1 MPLENL
7 PEILFLSSYLKLF
20 PIRAHFILCLCLL
33 MLFVGCA
40 VSAAYDEVE
49 PIPEEKLEELG
60 NQETAATDAYEREGK
75 SRRSLTSTMIDPKQG

>member
-7 PEILFLSSYLKLF
+7 PKILFLSPYLKLF

-49 PIPEEKLEELG
+49 PIPEEKPEEPG
-60 NQETAATDAYEREGK
+60 DQETAAADAYENEGM
-75 SRRSLTSTMIDPKQG
+75 SHRSLTLTMIDPK